1 MDLVRFGEL
10 KARVEESKKE
20 LAKAEGALS
29 EQMRRL
35 EKDFG
40 CTTVGEAKEKLK
52 VMTTERK
59 SLKKRYDKLLE
70 GFTAEWEDKL

>member
-10 KARVEESKKE
+10 KTRVEESKKE

-35 EKDFG
+35 EKDYG
-40 CTTVGEAKEKLK
+40 CTTVKEAKEKLK
-52 VMTTERK
+52 AMTAERS
-59 SLKKRYDKLLE
+59 SLGKRYDKLLDS
-70 GFTAEWEDKL
+70 FTAEWEDKL